1 MEVNTVSQYL
11 SSLGPVFG
19 AAFVLFASII
29 FLAFYLVNK
38 MRLITVLKK
47 NIEHLNKIIQEL
59 DYQAKLIIKGDME
72 LKLYQE
78 EVEDKLN
85 KLTLLKNLIIA
96 SLHILDKEKLF
107 AQIDEKTI
115 NDLGFKK
122 GLILTMDSEIKMNTG
137 FGLSEVEVIK
147 NFVKYKKN
155 FIQAMPLISADTE
168 ISKELRVS
176 LQTKDFLIAPIKAR
190 EKIYAVFFLAN
201 LIMPTDV
208 RRAEKEIFSII
219 CMYLGQ
225 CLDNIQLFE
234 EIYNA
239 KDELEKKVKERTN
252 ELVKSL
258 REIEAIS
265 RAKTDFISGVSHEL
279 RTPLTSVKGFSSLLV
294 AEKFGKLPE
303 EAKKRLET
311 IDANVDKLVN
321 MVNTLLDIARIESG
335 KTEVKI
341 APADIVKSI
350 KDIGDLLSPQMQ
362 AKGLKFV
369 LDIPQT
375 LNVYMDKNLIERVFI
390 NLIGNAVK
398 FTPSGG
404 QIKISASVSVTEA
417 LITVGD
423 TGCGIEKE
431 NLEKIFQEFFRVD
444 NAINTEAKGT
454 GLGLS
459 LVKRIIEIH
468 KEKIWVES
476 EAGKGSTFYFT
487 LRIAKETNL

>member
-1 MEVNTVSQYL
+1 MSYSINPV
-11 SSLGPVFG
+11 LGS
-19 AAFVLFASII
+19 AI
-29 FLAFYLVNK
+29 FLSFLVVVLVIYLLNK
-38 MRLITVLKK
+38 LQLIAILKK
-47 NIEHLNKIIQEL
+47 NIERLTKTVREL

-96 SLHILDKEKLF
+96 SLRILDKENLF
-107 AQIDEKTI
+107 SQIDEKTI

-122 GLILTMDSEIKMNTG
+122 GLIVTMEGEIKFNTG
-137 FGLSEVEVIK
+137 FEPKEIDTLK
-147 NFVKYKKN
+147 DFVKYKKN
-155 FIQAMPLISADTE
+155 FIQAMPLISSDTE
-168 ISKELRVS
+168 AGSELIST
-176 LQTKDFLIAPIKAR
+176 LQTKDFLIAPVKAR
-190 EKIYAVFFLAN
+190 EKIYAVFCLAN
-201 LIMPTDV
+201 LVMPTDV

-265 RAKTDFISGVSHEL
+265 RAKSDFISNVSHEF

-311 IDANVDKLVN
+311 IDENVDKLVN

-341 APADIVKSI
+341 APADIAKSI
-350 KDIGDLLSPQMQ
+350 RDSGEFLSPQMQ
-362 AKGLKFV
+362 TKAIKLV
-369 LDIPQT
+369 LDIPDT
-375 LNVYMDKNLIERVFI
+375 LLVYMDKNLIDQVFI

-398 FTPSGG
+398 FTPNEG
-404 QIKISASVSVTEA
+404 QITISAKVNGNQAIIAVS
-417 LITVGD
+417 D
-423 TGCGIEKE
+423 TGYGIEKE

-444 NAINTEAKGT
+444 NTINVQAKGT

-468 KEKIWVES
+468 KEKIWAES
-476 EAGKGSTFYFT
+476 ETGKGSTFYFT
-487 LRIAKETNL
+487 LKLAKEKSI

>member
-1 MEVNTVSQYL
+1 MSYSIGTLLGSAVFLCFVVFFLVLYL
-11 SSLGPVFG
+11 
-19 AAFVLFASII
+19 I
-29 FLAFYLVNK
+29 NK
-38 MRLITVLKK
+38 LQLIQILKK
-47 NIEHLNKIIQEL
+47 NIESLNKTVREL

-96 SLHILDKEKLF
+96 SLRILDKENLF
-107 AQIDEKTI
+107 SQIDEKTI

-122 GLILTMDSEIKMNTG
+122 GLILIDALKD
-137 FGLSEVEVIK
+137 
-147 NFVKYKKN
+147 FVKYKKN
-155 FIQAMPLISADTE
+155 FIQAIPLISSDTE
-168 ISKELRVS
+168 AGAELITA

-190 EKIYAVFFLAN
+190 EKIYAVFALAN
-201 LIMPTDV
+201 LVMPTDV

-265 RAKTDFISGVSHEL
+265 KAKSDFISNVSHEL

-311 IDANVDKLVN
+311 IDENVNKLVN

-335 KTEVKI
+335 KTEVNI
-341 APADIVKSI
+341 APADIAKSI
-350 KDIGDLLSPQMQ
+350 RDAGEFLSPQMQ
-362 AKGLKFV
+362 AKTIKLV
-369 LDIPQT
+369 LDAPEV
-375 LNVYMDKNLIERVFI
+375 LSVYMDKNLIDQVLI

-398 FTPSGG
+398 FTPNGG
-404 QIKISASVSVTEA
+404 QIKLSAKATGNQVVVA
-417 LITVGD
+417 ITD
-423 TGCGIEKE
+423 TGYGIEKE

-444 NAINTEAKGT
+444 NATNIKAKGT

-476 EAGKGSTFYFT
+476 EIGKGSTFYFT
-487 LRIAKETNL
+487 LKLVKEKNI

>member
-1 MEVNTVSQYL
+1 MNPI
-11 SSLGPVFG
+11 LGS
-19 AAFVLFASII
+19 AI
-29 FLAFYLVNK
+29 FLSFLVVVLVIYLLNK
-38 MRLITVLKK
+38 LQLINILKK
-47 NIEHLNKIIQEL
+47 NIERLTKTVREL

-96 SLHILDKEKLF
+96 SLRILDKENLF
-107 AQIDEKTI
+107 SQIDEKTI
-115 NDLGFKK
+115 SDLGFKK
-122 GLILTMDSEIKMNTG
+122 GLIVTMEGEIKFNTG
-137 FGLSEVEVIK
+137 FEPKEIDTLK
-147 NFVKYKKN
+147 DFVKYKKN
-155 FIQAMPLISADTE
+155 FIQAMPLISSDTE
-168 ISKELRVS
+168 AGSELIPT
-176 LQTKDFLIAPIKAR
+176 LQTKDFLIAPVKAR
-190 EKIYAVFFLAN
+190 EKIYAVFCLAN
-201 LIMPTDV
+201 LAMPTDV

-265 RAKTDFISGVSHEL
+265 RAKSDFISNVSHEL

-311 IDANVDKLVN
+311 IDENVDKLVN

-341 APADIVKSI
+341 APADIAKSI
-350 KDIGDLLSPQMQ
+350 RDSGEFLSPQMQ
-362 AKGLKFV
+362 AKAIKLV
-369 LDIPQT
+369 LDIPDT
-375 LNVYMDKNLIERVFI
+375 LLVYMDKNLIDQVFT
-390 NLIGNAVK
+390 NLLGNAVK
-398 FTPSGG
+398 FTPNEG
-404 QIKISASVSVTEA
+404 QITISAKVNGNQAIIAVS
-417 LITVGD
+417 D
-423 TGCGIEKE
+423 TGYGIEKE
-431 NLEKIFQEFFRVD
+431 NLEKIFQEFFRID
-444 NAINTEAKGT
+444 STINVQAKGT

-468 KEKIWVES
+468 KEKIWAES
-476 EAGKGSTFYFT
+476 ETGKGSTFYFT
-487 LRIAKETNL
+487 LKLAKEKSI

>member
-1 MEVNTVSQYL
+1 MSYSINPI
-11 SSLGPVFG
+11 LGS
-19 AAFVLFASII
+19 AI
-29 FLAFYLVNK
+29 FLSFLVVVLVIYLLNK
-38 MRLITVLKK
+38 LQLIAILKK
-47 NIEHLNKIIQEL
+47 NIERLTKTVREL

-96 SLHILDKEKLF
+96 SLRILDKENLF
-107 AQIDEKTI
+107 SQIDEKTI

-122 GLILTMDSEIKMNTG
+122 GLIVTMEGEIKFNTG
-137 FGLSEVEVIK
+137 FEPKEIDTLK
-147 NFVKYKKN
+147 DFVKYKKN
-155 FIQAMPLISADTE
+155 FIQAMPLISSDTE
-168 ISKELRVS
+168 AGSELIST
-176 LQTKDFLIAPIKAR
+176 LQTKDFLIAPVKAR
-190 EKIYAVFFLAN
+190 EKIYAVFCLAN
-201 LIMPTDV
+201 LVMPTDV

-265 RAKTDFISGVSHEL
+265 RAKSDFISNVSHEL

-311 IDANVDKLVN
+311 IDENVDKLVN

-341 APADIVKSI
+341 APADIAKSI
-350 KDIGDLLSPQMQ
+350 RDSGEFLSPQMQ
-362 AKGLKFV
+362 TKAIKLV
-369 LDIPQT
+369 LDIPDT
-375 LNVYMDKNLIERVFI
+375 LLVYMDKNLIDQVFI

-398 FTPSGG
+398 FTPNEG
-404 QIKISASVSVTEA
+404 QITISAKVNGNQAIIAVS
-417 LITVGD
+417 D
-423 TGCGIEKE
+423 TGYGIEKE

-444 NAINTEAKGT
+444 NTINVQAKGT

-468 KEKIWVES
+468 KEKIWAES
-476 EAGKGSTFYFT
+476 ETGKGSTFYFT
-487 LRIAKETNL
+487 LKLAKEKSI

>member
-1 MEVNTVSQYL
+1 
-11 SSLGPVFG
+11 
-19 AAFVLFASII
+19 
-29 FLAFYLVNK
+29 
-38 MRLITVLKK
+38 
-47 NIEHLNKIIQEL
+47 
-59 DYQAKLIIKGDME
+59 
-72 LKLYQE
+72 
-78 EVEDKLN
+78 
-85 KLTLLKNLIIA
+85 
-96 SLHILDKEKLF
+96 
-107 AQIDEKTI
+107 
-115 NDLGFKK
+115 
-122 GLILTMDSEIKMNTG
+122 
-137 FGLSEVEVIK
+137 
-147 NFVKYKKN
+147 
-155 FIQAMPLISADTE
+155 
-168 ISKELRVS
+168 
-176 LQTKDFLIAPIKAR
+176 
-190 EKIYAVFFLAN
+190 
-201 LIMPTDV
+201 MPTDV

-265 RAKTDFISGVSHEL
+265 RAKSDFISNVSHEL

-311 IDANVDKLVN
+311 IDENVDKLVN

-341 APADIVKSI
+341 APADIAKSI
-350 KDIGDLLSPQMQ
+350 RDSGEFLSPQMQ
-362 AKGLKFV
+362 TKAIKLV
-369 LDIPQT
+369 LDIPDT
-375 LNVYMDKNLIERVFI
+375 LLVYMDKNLIDQVFI

-398 FTPSGG
+398 FTPNEG
-404 QIKISASVSVTEA
+404 QITISAKVNGNQAIIAVS
-417 LITVGD
+417 D
-423 TGCGIEKE
+423 TGYGIEKE

-444 NAINTEAKGT
+444 NTINVQAKGT

-468 KEKIWVES
+468 KEKIWAES
-476 EAGKGSTFYFT
+476 ETGKGSTFYFT
-487 LRIAKETNL
+487 LKLAKEKSI

>member
-1 MEVNTVSQYL
+1 MQY
-11 SSLGPVFG
+11 SINPILGS
-19 AAFVLFASII
+19 AI
-29 FLAFYLVNK
+29 FLCLLIFFLVIYLINK
-38 MRLITVLKK
+38 LQFINILKK
-47 NIEHLNKIIQEL
+47 NIEHLNKTIREL

-96 SLHILDKEKLF
+96 SLRILDKENLF
-107 AQIDEKTI
+107 SQIDEKTI

-122 GLILTMDSEIKMNTG
+122 GLILTMEGEEKFSVG
-137 FGLSEVEVIK
+137 FEPKEKDTLK
-147 NFVKYKKN
+147 DFVKYKKN
-155 FIQAMPLISADTE
+155 FIQALPLISADTE
-168 ISKELRVS
+168 AGLELVTG

-190 EKIYAVFFLAN
+190 EKIYAVFVLAN
-201 LIMPTDV
+201 LVMPTDV

-258 REIEAIS
+258 RDIEAIS
-265 RAKTDFISGVSHEL
+265 KAKSDFISNVSHEL

-311 IDANVDKLVN
+311 IDENVDKLVN

-341 APADIVKSI
+341 APADIAKSI
-350 KDIGDLLSPQMQ
+350 RDAGEFLSPQMQ
-362 AKGLKFV
+362 AKAIKLV
-369 LDIPQT
+369 LDVPDT
-375 LNVYMDKNLIERVFI
+375 LLVYMDKNLIDQVLI
-390 NLIGNAVK
+390 NLVGNAIK
-398 FTPSGG
+398 FTPNGG
-404 QIKISASVSVTEA
+404 QIKMGVKSGGNQAVVS
-417 LITVGD
+417 ITD
-423 TGCGIEKE
+423 TGYGIERE

-444 NAINTEAKGT
+444 NTINVKAKGT

-459 LVKRIIEIH
+459 LAKRIIEIH

-476 EAGKGSTFYFT
+476 EIGKGSTFYFT
-487 LRIAKETNL
+487 LNLAKEKNS

>member
-1 MEVNTVSQYL
+1 MQY
-11 SSLGPVFG
+11 SINPILGS
-19 AAFVLFASII
+19 AI
-29 FLAFYLVNK
+29 FLCLLIFFLVIYLINK
-38 MRLITVLKK
+38 LQLINILKK
-47 NIEHLNKIIQEL
+47 SIERLNKTIREL

-96 SLHILDKEKLF
+96 SLRILDKENLF
-107 AQIDEKTI
+107 SQIDEKTI

-122 GLILTMDSEIKMNTG
+122 GLILTMEGEEKFSVG
-137 FGLSEVEVIK
+137 FEPREKDTLK
-147 NFVKYKKN
+147 DFVKYKKN
-155 FIQAMPLISADTE
+155 FIQALPLISADTE
-168 ISKELRVS
+168 AGLELVTA

-190 EKIYAVFFLAN
+190 EKIYAVFVLAN
-201 LIMPTDV
+201 LVMPTDV

-258 REIEAIS
+258 RDIEAIS
-265 RAKTDFISGVSHEL
+265 KAKSDFISNVSHEL

-311 IDANVDKLVN
+311 IDENVDKLVN

-341 APADIVKSI
+341 APADIAKSI
-350 KDIGDLLSPQMQ
+350 RDAGEFLSPQMQ
-362 AKGLKFV
+362 AKAIKLV
-369 LDIPQT
+369 LDVPDT
-375 LNVYMDKNLIERVFI
+375 LLVYMDKNLIDQVLI
-390 NLIGNAVK
+390 NLVGNAIK
-398 FTPSGG
+398 FTPNGG
-404 QIKISASVSVTEA
+404 QIKMGVKSGGSQAVVS
-417 LITVGD
+417 ITD
-423 TGCGIEKE
+423 TGYGIERE

-444 NAINTEAKGT
+444 NTINVKAKGT

-476 EAGKGSTFYFT
+476 EIGKGSTFYFT
-487 LRIAKETNL
+487 LNLAKEKNS

>member
-1 MEVNTVSQYL
+1 MPNSISPILASAIALSILILFLVLYLLNKLQYIKIL
-11 SSLGPVFG
+11 
-19 AAFVLFASII
+19 
-29 FLAFYLVNK
+29 N
-38 MRLITVLKK
+38 K
-47 NIEHLNKIIQEL
+47 NIGRLNKTIREL

-85 KLTLLKNLIIA
+85 KLTLLKNLIIS
-96 SLHILDKEKLF
+96 SLRILDKENLF
-107 AQIDEKTI
+107 SQIDEKTI

-122 GLILTMDSEIKMNTG
+122 GMILTMEGEEKFSIG
-137 FGLSEVEVIK
+137 FDPKEKSIL
-147 NFVKYKKN
+147 NDFVKYRKN

-168 ISKELRVS
+168 AGTELAGA

-190 EKIYAVFFLAN
+190 EKIYAVFVLAN
-201 LIMPTDV
+201 LVMPTDV

-258 REIEAIS
+258 RDIEAIS
-265 RAKTDFISGVSHEL
+265 RAKSDFISNVSHEL

-311 IDANVDKLVN
+311 IDENVDKLVN

-341 APADIVKSI
+341 APADIAKSI
-350 KDIGDLLSPQMQ
+350 RDAGEFLTPQMQ
-362 AKGLKFV
+362 AKNIKLVFDVPDTV
-369 LDIPQT
+369 L
-375 LNVYMDKNLIERVFI
+375 VYMDKNLIDQVLI

-398 FTPSGG
+398 FTPEGG
-404 QIKISASVSVTEA
+404 QIKMSARPGGSQVIVSIA
-417 LITVGD
+417 D
-423 TGCGIEKE
+423 TGYGIEKE

-444 NAINTEAKGT
+444 NTINVKAKGT

-476 EAGKGSTFYFT
+476 EIGKGSTFCFT
-487 LRIAKETNL
+487 LKLAKEKNI

>member
-1 MEVNTVSQYL
+1 MSYSINPI
-11 SSLGPVFG
+11 LGS
-19 AAFVLFASII
+19 AI
-29 FLAFYLVNK
+29 FLSFLVVVLVIYLLNK
-38 MRLITVLKK
+38 LQLIAILKK
-47 NIEHLNKIIQEL
+47 NIERLTKTVREL

-96 SLHILDKEKLF
+96 SLRILDKENLF
-107 AQIDEKTI
+107 SQIDEKTI

-122 GLILTMDSEIKMNTG
+122 GLIVTMEGEIKFNTG
-137 FGLSEVEVIK
+137 FEPKEIDTLK
-147 NFVKYKKN
+147 DFVKYKKN
-155 FIQAMPLISADTE
+155 FIQAMPLISSDTE
-168 ISKELRVS
+168 AGSELIST
-176 LQTKDFLIAPIKAR
+176 LQTKDFLIAPVKAR
-190 EKIYAVFFLAN
+190 EKIYAVFCLAN
-201 LIMPTDV
+201 LVMPTDV

-265 RAKTDFISGVSHEL
+265 RAKSDFISNVSHEL

-311 IDANVDKLVN
+311 IDENVDKLVN

-341 APADIVKSI
+341 APADIAKSI
-350 KDIGDLLSPQMQ
+350 RDSGEFLSPQMQ
-362 AKGLKFV
+362 TKAIKLV
-369 LDIPQT
+369 LDIPDT
-375 LNVYMDKNLIERVFI
+375 LLVYMDKNLIDQVFI

-398 FTPSGG
+398 FTPNEG
-404 QIKISASVSVTEA
+404 QITISAKVNGNQAIIAVS
-417 LITVGD
+417 D
-423 TGCGIEKE
+423 TGYGIEKE

-444 NAINTEAKGT
+444 NTINVQAKGT

-468 KEKIWVES
+468 KEKIWAES
-476 EAGKGSTFYFT
+476 ETGKGSSFYFT
-487 LRIAKETNL
+487 LKLAKEKSI

>member
-1 MEVNTVSQYL
+1 MSYSINPI
-11 SSLGPVFG
+11 LGS
-19 AAFVLFASII
+19 AI
-29 FLAFYLVNK
+29 FLCFLVVILVVYIINK
-38 MRLITVLKK
+38 LQLINILKK
-47 NIEHLNKIIQEL
+47 SIERLNKTVREL

-85 KLTLLKNLIIA
+85 KLTLLKNLIIS
-96 SLHILDKEKLF
+96 SLHILDKENLF
-107 AQIDEKTI
+107 SQIDDKTI

-122 GLILTMDSEIKMNTG
+122 GLILTMEGEIKLSVG
-137 FGLSEVEVIK
+137 FKPKEVDTLK
-147 NFVKYKKN
+147 DFVKYKKN
-155 FIQAMPLISADTE
+155 FIQAIPLISAETE
-168 ISKELRVS
+168 AGSELITA

-190 EKIYAVFFLAN
+190 EKIYAVFVLAN
-201 LIMPTDV
+201 LVMPTDV

-239 KDELEKKVKERTN
+239 KDELERKVKERTN

-265 RAKTDFISGVSHEL
+265 RAKSDFISNVSHEL

-311 IDANVDKLVN
+311 IDENVDKLVN

-341 APADIVKSI
+341 APADIAKLI
-350 KDIGDLLSPQMQ
+350 RDTGEFLSPQMQ
-362 AKGLKFV
+362 AKSIKLV
-369 LDIPQT
+369 LDTPET
-375 LNVYMDKNLIERVFI
+375 LLVYMDKNLIDQVFI

-398 FTPSGG
+398 FTPEGG
-404 QIKISASVSVTEA
+404 QIKLSVKTGGNQAVVTIA
-417 LITVGD
+417 D
-423 TGCGIEKE
+423 TGYGIEKE

-444 NAINTEAKGT
+444 NSINVKAKGT

-476 EAGKGSTFYFT
+476 EMGKGSTFCFT
-487 LRIAKETNL
+487 LKLAKEKNI

>member
-1 MEVNTVSQYL
+1 MSYSINPI
-11 SSLGPVFG
+11 LGS
-19 AAFVLFASII
+19 AI
-29 FLAFYLVNK
+29 FLSFLVVVLVIYLLNK
-38 MRLITVLKK
+38 LQLIAILKK
-47 NIEHLNKIIQEL
+47 NIERLTKTVREL

-96 SLHILDKEKLF
+96 SLRILDKENLF
-107 AQIDEKTI
+107 SQIDEKTI

-122 GLILTMDSEIKMNTG
+122 GLIVTMEGEIKFNTG
-137 FGLSEVEVIK
+137 FEPKEIDTLK
-147 NFVKYKKN
+147 DFVKYKKN
-155 FIQAMPLISADTE
+155 FIQAMPLISSDTE
-168 ISKELRVS
+168 AGSELISA
-176 LQTKDFLIAPIKAR
+176 LQTKDFLIAPVKAR
-190 EKIYAVFFLAN
+190 EKIYAVFCLAN
-201 LIMPTDV
+201 LVMPTDV

-265 RAKTDFISGVSHEL
+265 RAKSDFISNVSHEL

-311 IDANVDKLVN
+311 IDENVDKLVN

-341 APADIVKSI
+341 APADIAKSI
-350 KDIGDLLSPQMQ
+350 RDSGEFLSPQMQ
-362 AKGLKFV
+362 TKAIKLV
-369 LDIPQT
+369 LDIPDT
-375 LNVYMDKNLIERVFI
+375 LLVYMDKNLIDQVFI

-398 FTPSGG
+398 FTPNEG
-404 QIKISASVSVTEA
+404 QITISAKVNGNQAIIAVS
-417 LITVGD
+417 D
-423 TGCGIEKE
+423 TGYGIEKE

-444 NAINTEAKGT
+444 NTINVQAKGT

-468 KEKIWVES
+468 KEKIWAES
-476 EAGKGSTFYFT
+476 ETGKGSTFYFT
-487 LRIAKETNL
+487 LKLAKEKSI

>member
-1 MEVNTVSQYL
+1 VEITKMSYSINPI
-11 SSLGPVFG
+11 LGS
-19 AAFVLFASII
+19 AI
-29 FLAFYLVNK
+29 FLCFLVVVLVVYIINK
-38 MRLITVLKK
+38 LQLINILKK
-47 NIEHLNKIIQEL
+47 SIERLNKTVREL

-85 KLTLLKNLIIA
+85 KLTLLKNLIIS
-96 SLHILDKEKLF
+96 SLHILDKENLF
-107 AQIDEKTI
+107 SQIDDKTI

-122 GLILTMDSEIKMNTG
+122 GLILTMEGEIKLSVG
-137 FGLSEVEVIK
+137 FKPKEVDTLK
-147 NFVKYKKN
+147 DFVKYKKN
-155 FIQAMPLISADTE
+155 FIQAIPLISAETE
-168 ISKELRVS
+168 AGSELITA

-190 EKIYAVFFLAN
+190 EKIYAVFVLAN
-201 LIMPTDV
+201 LVMPTDV

-239 KDELEKKVKERTN
+239 KDELERKVKERTN

-265 RAKTDFISGVSHEL
+265 RAKSDFISNVSHEL

-311 IDANVDKLVN
+311 IDENVDKLVN

-341 APADIVKSI
+341 APADIAKLI
-350 KDIGDLLSPQMQ
+350 RDTGEFLSPQMQ
-362 AKGLKFV
+362 AKSIKLV
-369 LDIPQT
+369 LDTPET
-375 LNVYMDKNLIERVFI
+375 LLVYMDKNLIDQVFI

-398 FTPSGG
+398 FTPEGG
-404 QIKISASVSVTEA
+404 QIKLSVKTGGNQAVVTIA
-417 LITVGD
+417 D
-423 TGCGIEKE
+423 TGYGIEKE

-444 NAINTEAKGT
+444 NSINIKAKGT

-476 EAGKGSTFYFT
+476 EMGKGSTFCFT
-487 LRIAKETNL
+487 LKLAKEKNI

>member
-1 MEVNTVSQYL
+1 MEGEPKFNVGFDVKETE
-11 SSLGPVFG
+11 
-19 AAFVLFASII
+19 
-29 FLAFYLVNK
+29 
-38 MRLITVLKK
+38 VLK
-47 NIEHLNKIIQEL
+47 
-59 DYQAKLIIKGDME
+59 D
-72 LKLYQE
+72 
-78 EVEDKLN
+78 
-85 KLTLLKNLIIA
+85 
-96 SLHILDKEKLF
+96 
-107 AQIDEKTI
+107 
-115 NDLGFKK
+115 
-122 GLILTMDSEIKMNTG
+122 
-137 FGLSEVEVIK
+137 
-147 NFVKYKKN
+147 FVKYKKH

-168 ISKELRVS
+168 AGSELVTA
-176 LQTKDFLIAPIKAR
+176 LHTKDFLIAPIRAR
-190 EKIYAVFFLAN
+190 EKIYAVFILSS
-201 LIMPTDV
+201 LVMPTDV

-265 RAKTDFISGVSHEL
+265 RAKSDFISGVSHEL

-311 IDANVDKLVN
+311 IDENVDKLVN

-350 KDIGDLLSPQMQ
+350 RDAGDFLSPQMQ
-362 AKGLKFV
+362 AKTIKLV
-369 LDIPQT
+369 LDTPET
-375 LNVYMDKNLIERVFI
+375 LSVYMDKNLIDQVFI
-390 NLIGNAVK
+390 NLIGNAIK
-398 FTPSGG
+398 FTPAGG
-404 QIKISASVSVTEA
+404 QIKISAKVSGNQA
-417 LITVGD
+417 LIAVAD
-423 TGCGIEKE
+423 TGYGIEKE

-444 NAINTEAKGT
+444 NAINTQAKGT

-459 LVKRIIEIH
+459 LVQRIIEIH

-476 EAGKGSTFYFT
+476 TIGEGSIFYFT
-487 LRIAKETNL
+487 LKLAKEKSI

>member
-1 MEVNTVSQYL
+1 MQY
-11 SSLGPVFG
+11 SINPILGS
-19 AAFVLFASII
+19 AI
-29 FLAFYLVNK
+29 FLCLLIFFLVIYLINK
-38 MRLITVLKK
+38 LQLINILKK
-47 NIEHLNKIIQEL
+47 SIERLNKTIREL

-96 SLHILDKEKLF
+96 SLRILDKENLF
-107 AQIDEKTI
+107 SQIDEKTI
-115 NDLGFKK
+115 NDLGFRK
-122 GLILTMDSEIKMNTG
+122 GLILTMEGEEKFSVG
-137 FGLSEVEVIK
+137 FEPREKDTLK
-147 NFVKYKKN
+147 DFVKYKKS
-155 FIQAMPLISADTE
+155 FIQALPLISADTE
-168 ISKELRVS
+168 AGLELVTA

-190 EKIYAVFFLAN
+190 EKIYAVFALAN
-201 LIMPTDV
+201 LVMPTDV

-258 REIEAIS
+258 RDIEAIS
-265 RAKTDFISGVSHEL
+265 KAKSDFISNVSHEL

-311 IDANVDKLVN
+311 IDENVDKLVN

-341 APADIVKSI
+341 APADIAKSI
-350 KDIGDLLSPQMQ
+350 RDAGEFLSPQMQ
-362 AKGLKFV
+362 AKAIKLV
-369 LDIPQT
+369 LDVPDT
-375 LNVYMDKNLIERVFI
+375 LLVYMDKNLIDQVLI
-390 NLIGNAVK
+390 NLVGNAIK
-398 FTPSGG
+398 FTPNGG
-404 QIKISASVSVTEA
+404 QIKMGVKSGGSQAVVS
-417 LITVGD
+417 ITD
-423 TGCGIEKE
+423 TGYGIEKE

-444 NAINTEAKGT
+444 NTINVKAKGT

-468 KEKIWVES
+468 KEKIWAES
-476 EAGKGSTFYFT
+476 ETGKGSTFYFT
-487 LRIAKETNL
+487 LNLAKEKSS

>member
-1 MEVNTVSQYL
+1 ML
-11 SSLGPVFG
+11 SSINPIL
-19 AAFVLFASII
+19 ASII
-29 FLAFYLVNK
+29 FLCFVVVFLVIYIINK
-38 MRLITVLKK
+38 LQFINILKK
-47 NIEHLNKIIQEL
+47 NIEYLNKTIREL

-85 KLTLLKNLIIA
+85 KLTLLKNLIIS
-96 SLHILDKEKLF
+96 SLHILDKENLF
-107 AQIDEKTI
+107 SQIDDKTI

-122 GLILTMDSEIKMNTG
+122 GLILAMEGEVKLNAGFESGEVDIIKD
-137 FGLSEVEVIK
+137 
-147 NFVKYKKN
+147 FVKYKKN

-168 ISKELRVS
+168 VGSELITA

-190 EKIYAVFFLAN
+190 EKIYAVFILAE
-201 LIMPTDV
+201 LVIPTDV

-258 REIEAIS
+258 RDIEAIS
-265 RAKTDFISGVSHEL
+265 KAKSDFISNVSHEL

-311 IDANVDKLVN
+311 IDDNVDKLVN

-341 APADIVKSI
+341 APADIAKSI
-350 KDIGDLLSPQMQ
+350 RDAGEFLSPQMQ
-362 AKGLKFV
+362 AKGIKLV
-369 LDIPQT
+369 LDIPAA
-375 LNVYMDKNLIERVFI
+375 LSVYMDKNLIDQVFI
-390 NLIGNAVK
+390 NLIGNAIK

-404 QIKISASVSVTEA
+404 QIKLCAKAAGSQAV
-417 LITVGD
+417 ITVAD
-423 TGCGIEKE
+423 TGYGIEKE
-431 NLEKIFQEFFRVD
+431 NLENIFQEFFRVD
-444 NAINTEAKGT
+444 NTINTQAKGT

-459 LVKRIIEIH
+459 LVKRIIEMH

-476 EAGKGSTFYFT
+476 EIGKGSTFYFT
-487 LRIAKETNL
+487 LKLAKEKNI

>member
-1 MEVNTVSQYL
+1 
-11 SSLGPVFG
+11 
-19 AAFVLFASII
+19 
-29 FLAFYLVNK
+29 
-38 MRLITVLKK
+38 
-47 NIEHLNKIIQEL
+47 NIESLNKTVREL

-96 SLHILDKEKLF
+96 SLRILDKENLF
-107 AQIDEKTI
+107 SQIDEKTI

-122 GLILTMDSEIKMNTG
+122 GLILTMEGEIKLTIG
-137 FGLSEVEVIK
+137 FEPKEIDTLK
-147 NFVKYKKN
+147 DFVKYKKN
-155 FIQAMPLISADTE
+155 FIQAIPLISSDTE
-168 ISKELRVS
+168 AGSELITA
-176 LQTKDFLIAPIKAR
+176 LQTKDFLISPIKAR
-190 EKIYAVFFLAN
+190 EKIYAVFVLAN
-201 LIMPTDV
+201 LVMPTDV

-265 RAKTDFISGVSHEL
+265 KAKSDFISNVSHEL

-311 IDANVDKLVN
+311 IDENVNKLVN

-335 KTEVKI
+335 KTEVNI
-341 APADIVKSI
+341 APADIAKSI
-350 KDIGDLLSPQMQ
+350 RDAGEFLSPQMQ
-362 AKGLKFV
+362 AKAIKLV
-369 LDIPQT
+369 LDAPEA
-375 LNVYMDKNLIERVFI
+375 LSVYMDKNLIDQVLI

-398 FTPSGG
+398 FTPNGG
-404 QIKISASVSVTEA
+404 QIKLSVKTSGSQAIVA
-417 LITVGD
+417 IAD
-423 TGCGIEKE
+423 TGYGIEKE

-444 NAINTEAKGT
+444 NVTDAKAKGT

-468 KEKIWVES
+468 KEKIWIES
-476 EAGKGSTFYFT
+476 EIGKGSTFYFT
-487 LRIAKETNL
+487 LKLVKEKNI

>member
-1 MEVNTVSQYL
+1 MPYSIN
-11 SSLGPVFG
+11 PIFG
-19 AAFVLFASII
+19 SVIFLCFLVI
-29 FLAFYLVNK
+29 FLAIYLLNK
-38 MRLITVLKK
+38 MQLIKILKK
-47 NIEHLNKIIQEL
+47 NVERLNKTVREL

-96 SLHILDKEKLF
+96 SLRILDKENLF
-107 AQIDEKTI
+107 SQIDDKTI

-122 GLILTMDSEIKMNTG
+122 GLIVTMEGEVKFAVG
-137 FGLSEVEVIK
+137 FEPKETDTLK
-147 NFVKYKKN
+147 DFVKYKKN

-168 ISKELRVS
+168 AGAELVTA

-190 EKIYAVFFLAN
+190 EKIYAVFILAN
-201 LIMPTDV
+201 LVMPTDV

-265 RAKTDFISGVSHEL
+265 RAKSDFISGVSHEL

-294 AEKFGKLPE
+294 AEKFGKLPA

-311 IDANVDKLVN
+311 IDENVDKLVN

-341 APADIVKSI
+341 APADIAKSI
-350 KDIGDLLSPQMQ
+350 RDAGDFLSPQMQ
-362 AKGLKFV
+362 AKTIKLV
-369 LDIPQT
+369 LDIPE
-375 LNVYMDKNLIERVFI
+375 LLLVYMDKNLIDQVFI

-398 FTPSGG
+398 FTPNGG
-404 QIKISASVSVTEA
+404 QIKISAKESGNQAVIAVA
-417 LITVGD
+417 D
-423 TGCGIEKE
+423 TGYGIEKE

-444 NAINTEAKGT
+444 NAANTHAKGT

-476 EAGKGSTFYFT
+476 EIGKGSTFYFT
-487 LRIAKETNL
+487 LKLAKEKKL

>member
-1 MEVNTVSQYL
+1 MNTTL
-11 SSLGPVFG
+11 SSMGPIIG
-19 AAFVLFASII
+19 SAI
-29 FLAFYLVNK
+29 FLCFVIVFLVIYIINK
-38 MRLITVLKK
+38 LQFINILKR
-47 NIEHLNKIIQEL
+47 NIEHLNKTIREL

-85 KLTLLKNLIIA
+85 KLTLLKNLIIS
-96 SLHILDKEKLF
+96 SLHILDKENLF
-107 AQIDEKTI
+107 SQVDDKTI

-122 GLILTMDSEIKMNTG
+122 GLILTMEGEVKLSVGFEPKEIDALKD
-137 FGLSEVEVIK
+137 
-147 NFVKYKKN
+147 FVKYKKN
-155 FIQAMPLISADTE
+155 FIQAIPLISSDTE
-168 ISKELRVS
+168 AGAELITT

-190 EKIYAVFFLAN
+190 EKIYAVFVLAN
-201 LIMPTDV
+201 LVMPTDV

-265 RAKTDFISGVSHEL
+265 RAKSDFISGVSHEL

-311 IDANVDKLVN
+311 IDENVDKLVN

-341 APADIVKSI
+341 APADIAKSI
-350 KDIGDLLSPQMQ
+350 RDAGEFLSPQMQ
-362 AKGLKFV
+362 AKAIKLV
-369 LDIPQT
+369 LDTPET
-375 LNVYMDKNLIERVFI
+375 LLVYMDKNLIDQVFI
-390 NLIGNAVK
+390 NLLGNAIK
-398 FTPSGG
+398 FTPNGG
-404 QIKISASVSVTEA
+404 QIKISVKATGNQAVVA
-417 LITVGD
+417 VAD
-423 TGCGIEKE
+423 TGYGIEKE
-431 NLEKIFQEFFRVD
+431 NLEKIFQEFFRAD
-444 NAINTEAKGT
+444 NAVNAMAKGT

-476 EAGKGSTFYFT
+476 EIGKGSTFYFT
-487 LRIAKETNL
+487 LKLAKEKNI